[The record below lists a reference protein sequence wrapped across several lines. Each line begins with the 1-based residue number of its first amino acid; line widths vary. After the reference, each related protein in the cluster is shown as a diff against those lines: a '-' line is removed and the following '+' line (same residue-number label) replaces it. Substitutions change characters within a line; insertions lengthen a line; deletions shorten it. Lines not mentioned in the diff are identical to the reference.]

1 MYCLYSFILVG
12 DYVRNNLKSKYL
24 SSTFLLL
31 ASTVVVKIIS
41 ALYKIPLTE
50 YIGATGRGYFNI
62 AYNLSMPVYALTMGA
77 FPIALTR
84 LVSSYD
90 ARGDRLKV
98 KALRLASKRLFFIVA
113 VISLVFILAMAKP
126 YSSNISASP
135 NSIFTILAIAPSV
148 FFSCLCAGHR
158 AFAEGFLDMKATA
171 ISQTIEALFKLV
183 FGLLFA
189 KHSLEY
195 LLNTYYS
202 TQRVLGVI
210 AFSKQQALSM
220 IYPISSAFAMLG
232 VTLGS
237 MAGYIFAMIYTS
249 QKYSDLP
256 KERVDV
262 KSAYNQLLS
271 CSVGLVGATV
281 VQSIAN
287 FFDTA
292 SIQFC
297 LSRCDAQYLAN
308 VFSTTGDDVYTYVLG
323 MYAVALDFKNL
334 VPAIVMVLGV
344 VAVPAV
350 NSAYENNRERF
361 SSLINSIF
369 KYSVIL
375 STLGGFC
382 LSLFYNDL
390 LCLFYSS
397 SQDIISNAGRILF
410 ALGVTILPCCV
421 ATTTVYCVQGLGY
434 AKSTIPP
441 FILSAVVRVA
451 LNFALITND
460 EINIIGSAVSNM
472 AGYLIIVVWNMV
484 TIKKN
489 TKIKINAVQVFVKPI
504 VCGGIVFFV
513 TNSFRQSFFNSTNS
527 PLMLVLCGGFSLIL
541 YIFLLILMNCVTFSD
556 LKTLK

>member
-1 MYCLYSFILVG
+1 M
-12 DYVRNNLKSKYL
+12 RNNLKSKYL

-31 ASTVVVKIIS
+31 ASTVAVKIIS

-84 LVSSYD
+84 LVSSYE
-90 ARGDRLKV
+90 AREDRLKV
-98 KALRLASKRLFFIVA
+98 KALRLASKRLFLIVA

-126 YSSNISASP
+126 FSSNISASP
-135 NSIFTILAIAPSV
+135 NSLLTILAIAPSV

-171 ISQTIEALFKLV
+171 VSQTIEALFKLV

-195 LLNTYYS
+195 LLNIYYS
-202 TQRVLGVI
+202 TQRVLGVL

-220 IYPISSAFAMLG
+220 IYPITSAFAMLG

-237 MAGYIFAMIYTS
+237 MAGYIFAIIYTR
-249 QKYSDLP
+249 QKYSNLP
-256 KERVDV
+256 KDRVDV

-308 VFSTTGDDVYTYVLG
+308 QFSITGDDVYTYVLG
-323 MYAVALDFKNL
+323 VYAVALDFKNL

-375 STLGGFC
+375 STLGGFG

-390 LCLFYSS
+390 LCLFYSN
-397 SQDIISNAGRILF
+397 SQDIISNAGKILF
-410 ALGVTILPCCV
+410 ALGVTILPCCI

-441 FILSAVVRVA
+441 FIVSAVVRVA

-460 EINIIGSAVSNM
+460 EINIIGSAVSNL
-472 AGYLIIVVWNMV
+472 AGYLIIVVWNIV

-504 VCGGIVFFV
+504 VCGGLVFFV

-527 PLMLVLCGGFSLIL
+527 PLMLVLCGSFSLIL

-556 LKTLK
+556 LKSLK